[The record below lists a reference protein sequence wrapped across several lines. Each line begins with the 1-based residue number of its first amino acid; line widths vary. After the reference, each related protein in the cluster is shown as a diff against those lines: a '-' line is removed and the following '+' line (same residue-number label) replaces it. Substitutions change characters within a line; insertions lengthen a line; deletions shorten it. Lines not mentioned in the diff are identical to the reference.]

1 MQKLNLL
8 ILSPCYS
15 SRHEMNQSSISSLA
29 HSNLFNRIELVEV
42 YGYSEVS
49 RARNICA
56 TRALL
61 ALEDKSYDGQVEN
74 TIVFWFDSDMVIL
87 SNLLVADHA
96 SLVHKTGVP
105 ISGAYV
111 QRKKQNKLA
120 ASIDDSRIPTEIC
133 GVLMTPVL
141 AGMGCLML
149 TAYDFIINI
158 TAAKAHKD
166 EEGALISYMPCYPS
180 VEPIDLMVSETNYHM
195 LGEDYTYCRN
205 LGGVW
210 IAEDKNFHY
219 GHICE
224 IIAAPK
230 DAKL

>member
-1 MQKLNLL
+1 
-8 ILSPCYS
+8 
-15 SRHEMNQSSISSLA
+15 MNHSSISSLA
-29 HSNLFNRIELVEV
+29 NSGLFNIVELIEI

-49 RARNICA
+49 RARNVCA

-61 ALEDKSYDGQVEN
+61 ALEDERYGGSLAN

-96 SLVHKTGVP
+96 MLVHKTGVP

-120 ASIDDSRIPTEIC
+120 ASLDDSRIPTEIC
-133 GVLMTPVL
+133 NVLLTPVL
-141 AGMGCLML
+141 SGMGCLML
-149 TAYDFIINI
+149 TANDFAANIIQS
-158 TAAKAHKD
+158 KAHRDK
-166 EEGALISYMPCYPS
+166 EGNLISYMPCYPWIEKTPGS
-180 VEPIDLMVSETNYHM
+180 DNYHM

-210 IAEDKNFHY
+210 LAEDKQFNY

-224 IIAAPK
+224 IIAVPK
-230 DAKL
+230 NATLEIEK